1 MRTWPDPNDAM
12 IHQHLRQLK
21 LRPSSYRTYHPMLV
35 EFQQFVVQNSPQ
47 PGVSRELFESWLR
60 HRAGFSP
67 AHTIIQRVWPINRF
81 LDWLVAN
88 RLLAS
93 NPLAEIGKNLGTRDA
108 AQIVR
113 ALLSPDSVTALE
125 ALRPP
130 PRFASHLGPAM
141 QNHVTLMRSLGLRY
155 RTQELQL
162 LRFDRFLQKRVDLV
176 QLPITSLVLEWGNED
191 SRPQHLVE
199 CVQTGRIVA
208 KAMRRTDPDVVIP
221 RFDHHLFRQ
230 ARQQQRR
237 PYIYSEEEVLLLLK
251 TALSFPSPSTP
262 LRPLILHTMLILA
275 YCLGLRIGEIVRLTV
290 GDIHLDDQTVEIRET
305 KFFKSRRLPVTSTV
319 MATMRE
325 YLEARDRGGAPAE
338 QSAPLFWQWKT
349 SGQYRYPTVGA
360 LLVQVIRRAGLKP
373 VPGCVGPRI
382 HDLRHSFVVHRIMAW
397 YREGINPQMRLPFL
411 STYLGH
417 RDLDSTLVYV
427 TITQELLQQAGDRF
441 RSFGA
446 RALEVTVGGDPCK

>member
-1 MRTWPDPNDAM
+1 
-12 IHQHLRQLK
+12 
-21 LRPSSYRTYHPMLV
+21 MLV

-47 PGVSRELFESWLR
+47 PGVSRELLESWLR
-60 HRAGFSP
+60 HRAVFSP
-67 AHTIIQRVWPINRF
+67 AHTIIHRIWPINRF

-108 AQIVR
+108 AQIIR
-113 ALLSPDSVTALE
+113 ALLKPDSVTALE
-125 ALRPP
+125 ALRPT
-130 PRFASHLGPAM
+130 PRFASHLGPVM
-141 QNHVTLMRSLGLRY
+141 QNHVALMRSLGLRY

-176 QLPITSLVLEWGNED
+176 QQPITSLVLEWCKED
-191 SRPQHLVE
+191 SRPQHLFE

-208 KAMRRTDPDVVIP
+208 KAMQRTDPDVVIQ

-230 ARQQQRR
+230 ARQQQRQ
-237 PYIYSEEEVLLLLK
+237 PYIYSEKEVLLLLK

-305 KFFKSRRLPVTSTV
+305 KFFKSRRLPVTATV
-319 MATMRE
+319 MAAMRE
-325 YLEARDRGGAPAE
+325 YMEARDRSGAPGE

-349 SGQYRYPTVGA
+349 SGQYRYATVGA

-373 VPGCVGPRI
+373 FPGCVGPRI
-382 HDLRHSFVVHRIMAW
+382 HDLRHSFVVHRIVAW
-397 YREGINPQMRLPFL
+397 YREGINPQTRLPFL
-411 STYLGH
+411 CTYLGH

-446 RALEVTVGGDPCK
+446 RAIEETVGGDPCK